1 VGTTLIKHQRTSFPE
16 TPNAEPRQP
25 TAREQPTP
33 LTATHQD
40 RKRSTISEA
49 DVRLR
54 AYELYLKRGGA
65 PGNDMEDWLQA
76 ERELRAN

>member
-1 VGTTLIKHQRTSFPE
+1 MGTTGTKQQRASFPE
-16 TPNAEPRQP
+16 TPNAEPRQL
-25 TAREQPTP
+25 TAREQPTHLP
-33 LTATHQD
+33 ATQHD
-40 RKRSTISEA
+40 RKRPAISEA

-76 ERELRAN
+76 ERELHGN